1 MTLIRRPCMFP
12 IATFGAKLEYHDSK
26 HAKLPKW
33 DGLSFFLS
41 LFFIYYL
48 FRHPHIFFMIFPY
61 IYTYISTPPSATPCH
76 IPHATF
82 PKTSHASA
90 GNESHLCLFG
100 PTWAPHV
107 RTPYLVHE
115 EQFDHFLLGN
125 RPPRGEFWDVKSHPR
140 YKKKQMKPVVDVGA
154 YGFTESMGLC
164 NGAVLY

>member
-1 MTLIRRPCMFP
+1 MGR
-12 IATFGAKLEYHDSK
+12 
-26 HAKLPKW
+26 
-33 DGLSFFLS
+33 SFFLS

-61 IYTYISTPPSATPCH
+61 IYISTPPSATPCH
-76 IPHATF
+76 IPHATI